1 MNRRRSKKINKQTIS
16 IFLEWI
22 ASVVP
27 EEEAKKIDPNNYKE
41 YVPNNPYY
49 YKGYTLLNSL
59 FSPRWIKRKLKRMQ
73 KINPERPIDTYTMA
87 DLK

>member
-41 YVPNNPYY
+41 YVARGAFKASKNTRDNQWE
-49 YKGYTLLNSL
+49 S
-59 FSPRWIKRKLKRMQ
+59 
-73 KINPERPIDTYTMA
+73 A
-87 DLK
+87 